1 MSQQEGRGGDVSALV
16 GGVRKFSRRQ
26 RIRQMDEEDPAYQQ
40 RVQAKKEK
48 RATMIAAQEQ
58 DEGEKTSADL

>member
-26 RIRQMDEEDPAYQQ
+26 RIRSMDEEDPAYLQ
-40 RVQAKKEK
+40 RAQAKKEK
-48 RATMIAAQEQ
+48 REALIAAEEQ
-58 DEGEKTSADL
+58 DNGEKTSADL